1 MGRRATG
8 SVVELASGLAAR
20 VRVAGKRPLFA
31 LHPSVTRDDADARAL
46 ALSGVS
52 RALAVAGHT
61 EAVERVLSLGAA
73 AAPGKAW
80 AAFLVAVDVMVA
92 TKPSAASVSLSAL
105 ADDWFDGKLA
115 ERHPDHVK
123 AKRSA
128 KDDRQRFDAF
138 LRAPLGELPV
148 DAIAL
153 EHCDR
158 AMQKIPSDL
167 RPGTRRQ
174 IGQVLARLLAMAVY
188 PCRLRES
195 SPIPKGWLPRAP
207 NDTIKECLYPDEDA
221 TLLACPK
228 VDLMRRVLYG
238 FLCREGMR
246 ASEALALRWSD
257 LDLERGIVAL
267 DRNKTDEPRD
277 WALSHGVARA
287 FAAWVPDPLDRDGL
301 VFPGIESTSLAD
313 QLRRDLQAAG
323 VSRAAL
329 FDQTGRRLMLR
340 AHDLRATFITLSL
353 AAGRSEAWISDRTG
367 HASSQMINRYRRRAR
382 KFAEREMLTLRPLD
396 EALGLANTVNV
407 LANASPPAP
416 ERGSSSSSKQ
426 ANRGER
432 TMQERTFNP
441 SVPGSSP
448 GRPTNHWPN
457 VGQNGEAAPP
467 LPPLA
472 RTRPDTLAP
481 LVADLERWELGATG
495 TRGES

>member
-31 LHPSVTRDDADARAL
+31 LHAAVGRDDADARAL
-46 ALSGVS
+46 ALSTVA
-52 RALAVAGHT
+52 RQLATAGHAS
-61 EAVERVLSLGAA
+61 AVDRVLRLGAA

-80 AAFLVAVDVMVA
+80 TAFLAAVDVMVA
-92 TKPSAASVSLSAL
+92 TKPGAVSVTLSAL

-123 AKRSA
+123 KKRSA
-128 KDDRQRFDAF
+128 KDDRQRFDTF
-138 LRAPLGELPV
+138 LRAALGELPV
-148 DAIAL
+148 DAITL
-153 EHCDR
+153 DHCDR
-158 AMQKIPSDL
+158 AMQRIPGDL

-221 TLLACPK
+221 ALLACPK
-228 VDLMRRVLYG
+228 VDLSRRVLYG

-246 ASEALALRWSD
+246 ASEALALRWAD

-277 WALSHGVARA
+277 WALSPGVAA
-287 FAAWVPDPLDRDGL
+287 ALAAWVPDPDDRDGL
-301 VFPGIESTSLAD
+301 VFPGVDATSLAD
-313 QLRRDLQAAG
+313 QLRRDLQTAS
-323 VSRAAL
+323 VTRAAL
-329 FDQTGRRLMLR
+329 FDQSGRRLMLR
-340 AHDLRATFITLSL
+340 AHDLRATFITVSL

-396 EALGLANTVNV
+396 EALGLANAANV
-407 LANASPPAP
+407 SANASPPAP
-416 ERGSSSSSKQ
+416 ERRPSSSSKPAQ
-426 ANRGER
+426 QGDNSMHES
-432 TMQERTFNP
+432 TFNP
-441 SVPGSSP
+441 SVPGSTP
-448 GRPTNHWPN
+448 GQPTSHWPN
-457 VGQNGEAAPP
+457 LGHRAEAG
-467 LPPLA
+467 PPLA
-472 RTRPDTLAP
+472 ATRPTLAP
-481 LVADLERWELGATG
+481 LVGDLERWELAGATG
-495 TRGES
+495 TAGDA